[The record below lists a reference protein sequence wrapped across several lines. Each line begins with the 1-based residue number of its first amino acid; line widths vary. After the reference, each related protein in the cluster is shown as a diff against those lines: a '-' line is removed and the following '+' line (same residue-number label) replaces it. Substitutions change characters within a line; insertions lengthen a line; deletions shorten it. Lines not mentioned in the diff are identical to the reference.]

1 MKLHLDGLRLQLLSL
16 IILPFSLLL
25 LVFALAGVHIH
36 QQAMRRMVA
45 ERDERAA
52 RAAAAAITQQLHHLQ
67 AAVHV
72 MALRLGDDVSPQNV
86 LNQASY
92 LDEDFDEGMA
102 IIDVGGEIQASTLP
116 DSLMIERTLRELLVM
131 LEDQQTIFSDP
142 FPGDNRD
149 MMVLVAAQDNNR
161 ISVGAFTI
169 DNVMRSTSLGPT
181 LDTESYSA
189 FLTDNSGRL
198 LAIMGVTPVQE
209 NLLNHA
215 GVQAALRG
223 ETGSSFIPGEDGEH
237 VVAFSPIMP
246 TGWAL
251 LIEESWEDVA
261 SPILDLSLVAPLA
274 LIPALL
280 VTVVALW
287 FGARRVIE
295 PLRRLEQRADKLAK
309 GDYEIVEETVGGIA
323 EIQHLHETLV
333 TMTGRIRIAQQAL
346 RGYINTITQTQEEE
360 RRRLA
365 RELHDVTIQD
375 LIALDQKIQMADIS
389 LRSQGLSEHE
399 GLKELHQSTQ
409 EVIQRVRRLSRGLR
423 PIYLEDLGLTPALE
437 MLVRDSQEELGIP
450 ISFQVVGPTRR
461 LHPDAELALY
471 RMVQE
476 TLSNVSRHASADHT
490 WLEVIFEDN
499 SLRITVRDN
508 GEGFQPP
515 AQPSELAHD
524 GHYGLIGMYERA
536 ELIHARLEIRSSPG
550 KGTQIAIHLPLEL
563 ETD

>member
-25 LVFALAGVHIH
+25 LVFALAGVNIH

-102 IIDVGGEIQASTLP
+102 IIDLGGEIQASTLP
-116 DSLMIERTLRELLVM
+116 DSLIIERTLPELLVM

-142 FPGDNRD
+142 FPGDKRD
-149 MMVLVAAQDNNR
+149 MMVLVAAQSNNR
-161 ISVGAFTI
+161 IAVGAFTI
-169 DNVMRSTSLGPT
+169 DNVMRSTALGPN
-181 LDTESYSA
+181 LSTESYSA
-189 FLTDNSGRL
+189 FLTDSSGRL
-198 LAIMGVTPVQE
+198 LANLGVTPVQE

-223 ETGSSFIPGEDGEH
+223 ETGSSYIPGEDGEH
-237 VVAFSPIMP
+237 VVAFSPIVP
-246 TGWAL
+246 TGWVL

-280 VTVVALW
+280 VTVIALW

-295 PLRRLEQRADKLAK
+295 PLRRLEQRADKLAR
-309 GDYEIVEETVGGIA
+309 GDYEVVEETVGGIA
-323 EIQHLHETLV
+323 EIQHLHQTLV
-333 TMTGRIRIAQQAL
+333 TMTRRIRIAQQAL

-389 LRSQGLSEHE
+389 LRSQGLSEDE

-515 AQPSELAHD
+515 DQPSDLAHD

-550 KGTQIAIHLPLEL
+550 KGTQITIHLPLEL
-563 ETD
+563 ETG